1 MDKPIKTTA
10 KQDAEARK
18 ALFSKTPE
26 EKATV
31 KAAKTAWKRLHPNHK

>member
-10 KQDAEARK
+10 KQDAEARQ

-26 EKATV
+26 EKA
-31 KAAKTAWKRLHPNHK
+31 AKSAWKKANPKQK